1 MKLSNSMTVAFAC
14 MTLVCGAANAVTEFE
29 AMNEICSVA
38 RQDAAEAITVFDN
51 WNNWRSAPQK
61 GSNQNL
67 RERSREVHNF
77 LMGME
82 RKRIAEI
89 HAKYKRESGRDLS
102 SVAMATL
109 DMKSITYRFALC
121 QRETRPSAASTT
133 IEGEAY
139 DRCFAVY
146 RRTIPETHQLCF

>member
-1 MKLSNSMTVAFAC
+1 MRISKSMSVAFTC

-38 RQDAAEAITVFDN
+38 RQDASEAITVFDN
-51 WNNWRSAPQK
+51 WRSAPQK
-61 GSNQNL
+61 SSNQNL

-89 HAKYKRESGRDLS
+89 HAKYKRESGLDIS
-102 SVAMATL
+102 SLAMGAL

-121 QRETRPSAASTT
+121 QREKRPSAASTT

-146 RRTIPETHQLCF
+146 RRTIPENHQLCF